1 MVYILYLLVLVI
13 SVTLSFLTKGIEH
26 IVDSAQFNVPMIY
39 YLIGYSVIT
48 TLYFKFRFRN
58 KGMFQYWLLRQM
70 VSVNKV
76 FNFIERK
83 KIIFSTK
90 EPLSNLETS
99 SIKLWNSL
107 LKDKSTVLTA
117 SITPSMRIINRGN
130 MICCLKSDQDSKL
143 TIIDNTSLNLFYEV
157 TMTQSSAKE
166 LYEAF
171 DKEQNIR
178 IEKVLNDRKEFIAS
192 VLK

>member
-1 MVYILYLLVLVI
+1 MVYILYLLVFVI

-39 YLIGYSVIT
+39 YLIGYSIIT
-48 TLYFKFRFRN
+48 TLYFKFRFKN
-58 KGMFQYWLLRQM
+58 KDLFKYWFLRQM

-83 KIIFSTK
+83 RIFSTQ
-90 EPLSNLETS
+90 EPLSKLEIS

-130 MICCLKSDQDSKL
+130 MICCLRSDQDSTL

-166 LYEAF
+166 LYDIF
-171 DKEQNIR
+171 DKEQNSR
-178 IEKVLNDRKEFIAS
+178 IEKILNDRKEYIAS